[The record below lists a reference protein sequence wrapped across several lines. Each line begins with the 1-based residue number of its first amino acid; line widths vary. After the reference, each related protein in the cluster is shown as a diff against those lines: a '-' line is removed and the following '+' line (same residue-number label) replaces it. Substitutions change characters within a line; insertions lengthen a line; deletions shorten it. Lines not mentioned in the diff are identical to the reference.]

1 VYLYAIVRKD
11 LQMPVGK
18 LSAQAGHAF
27 TDTVFSVLDNPQYTT
42 LLSRYLEKDN
52 AGSKVVLSAK
62 NENQLLDAYNLLK
75 GEGVPCSLVVDSEHV
90 LPPFFDG
97 SPVVTALGVGPCRK
111 SDVKHILKKFQCI

>member
-1 VYLYAIVRKD
+1 
-11 LQMPVGK
+11 MPVGK

-27 TDTVFSVLDNPQYTT
+27 TDTVFSILDNPQHTN

-62 NENQLLDAYNLLK
+62 NENQLLKAYNLLK
-75 GEGVPCSLVVDSEHV
+75 EEGVPCSLVVDSEHV

-97 SPVVTALGVGPCRK
+97 SPVVTALGVGPCEK
-111 SDVKHILKKFQCI
+111 QQVSHILKKFQCI